1 MYRRVHIWLKED
13 KYYLKDKITAD
24 IQLYAEVWAPLAK
37 LHVLLIFEV
46 KSTQPLEKTI
56 LKILNFCKY

>member
-13 KYYLKDKITAD
+13 KYYLKDKMTAD
-24 IQLYAEVWAPLAK
+24 IQLYAEVWAK

-56 LKILNFCKY
+56 LKILNVCKY